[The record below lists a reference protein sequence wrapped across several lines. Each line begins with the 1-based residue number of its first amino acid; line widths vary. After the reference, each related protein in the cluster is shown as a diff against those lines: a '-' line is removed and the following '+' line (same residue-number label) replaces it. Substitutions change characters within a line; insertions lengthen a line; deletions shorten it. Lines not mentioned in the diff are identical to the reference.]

1 MRGNTVNLTDPS
13 GRFVFLAALA
23 AIAIVAAVGTIL
35 GGIGG
40 FAVDIYNQ
48 LNNNGGN
55 WNCLDVGQAAQRG
68 LNNALFGGGVGLTVG
83 VAGVGAYSLL
93 SPWLIPAAGTLGA
106 QDPKKVEAA
115 IEFGHDV
122 ADWVGETLAA
132 QDSSVSHALI
142 DSSANP
148 IQDALPITDPGL
160 QEVVDAIDNAYPGL
174 IEDVNFLRRNAL
186 GELVE
191 IDIETT
197 NAIIEVKS
205 GTGQGFTR
213 QVLARMTEDLNPMG
227 KPVITYGPDMRW
239 SVMQSVNKAGGIA
252 TRDLDLLIEILRPD

>member
-1 MRGNTVNLTDPS
+1 MFWLTPIFY
-13 GRFVFLAALA
+13 R
-23 AIAIVAAVGTIL
+23 T
-35 GGIGG
+35 GI
-40 FAVDIYNQ
+40 FK
-48 LNNNGGN
+48 
-55 WNCLDVGQAAQRG
+55 R
-68 LNNALFGGGVGLTVG
+68 
-83 VAGVGAYSLL
+83 
-93 SPWLIPAAGTLGA
+93 P
-106 QDPKKVEAA
+106 
-115 IEFGHDV
+115 
-122 ADWVGETLAA
+122 
-132 QDSSVSHALI
+132 
-142 DSSANP
+142 
-148 IQDALPITDPGL
+148 
-160 QEVVDAIDNAYPGL
+160 
-174 IEDVNFLRRNAL
+174 LRRNAL